1 MGTTIVTRIKTDYM
15 KKTLFQLASTTMLFV
30 SVIAFYG
37 CKDYKK
43 LAAEFEANLPDS
55 LVFLMAYDNPEED
68 MHLVYYK
75 NIDNEGYECTHEL
88 YKYNLATSSVDTIR
102 FNNMIDDSESCGL
115 RILCDTKHIVV
126 LEQISGGDYF
136 ELFAYNPKNDKLKKF
151 GQGTA
156 IEMPNDSI
164 LSCVET
170 EEDSRYIVTTHTT
183 YDYKGKRINSKTER
197 EIKPEEIY
205 VWQCKWCDKIVNS
218 SQKPGDAP
226 GSCIKSKRTT
236 IGGILYSDY
245 LLHEYDGNRH
255 KWINIGRAR

>member
-1 MGTTIVTRIKTDYM
+1 M
-15 KKTLFQLASTTMLFV
+15 KKTFFTQAITMILLF
-30 SVIAFYG
+30 SVVVFYG

-55 LVFLMAYDNPEED
+55 LVFLMTYDNPEED
-68 MHLVYYK
+68 MHLVFYK
-75 NIDNEGYECTHEL
+75 NIDNEGYECIHEL
-88 YKYNLATSSVDTIR
+88 YKYDLATSSVDTIR
-102 FNNMIDDSESCGL
+102 FNNMIDDSESCDL

-126 LEQISGGDYF
+126 LEQILGGDYF

-156 IEMPNDSI
+156 IEMPNDSV
-164 LSCVET
+164 LSCIET
-170 EEDSRYIVTTHTT
+170 EEDSRYIVTTNTL
-183 YDYKGKRINSKTER
+183 YDYKGKRIKSKTDR

-218 SQKPGDAP
+218 SQKPGDAQ
-226 GSCIKSKRTT
+226 GSCIASERTSLNDLFDT
-236 IGGILYSDY
+236 GYQ
-245 LLHEYDGNRH
+245 LHKLNGNRH